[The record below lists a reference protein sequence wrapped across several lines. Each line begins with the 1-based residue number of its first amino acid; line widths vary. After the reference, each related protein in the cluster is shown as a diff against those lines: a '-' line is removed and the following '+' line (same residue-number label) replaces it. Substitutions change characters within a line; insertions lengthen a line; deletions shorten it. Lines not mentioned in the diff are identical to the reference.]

1 MVWCTIGG
9 HLWNL
14 AILAA
19 LNTSSFTTVSLVN
32 HFNCQVQK
40 PSSYPLKLV
49 VGRCHHWQSFD
60 RRGKSH
66 RHADFLGFGKLLS
79 SQKAKMDWSPSSV
92 SEPHCLWGT
101 GPKSG
106 SQISL
111 RLCSSCCCCFTRGRE
126 NVSAVISESEQ
137 RPHRVG
143 RSLISSGKVK
153 ELKLD
158 EGRMKR
164 NVTAEESSDTD
175 RRALLKSGRQLWHHQ
190 TINNQRIDRS
200 RPQSCPAFRVQ
211 MMLRQHSSCR
221 LWGS

>member
-1 MVWCTIGG
+1 M
-9 HLWNL
+9 
-14 AILAA
+14 
-19 LNTSSFTTVSLVN
+19 N

-49 VGRCHHWQSFD
+49 VRRCHHWQSFD

-66 RHADFLGFGKLLS
+66 RHADFLCFGKLLS

-101 GPKSG
+101 RPKST

-111 RLCSSCCCCFTRGRE
+111 RLCSSCCFTRGRE
-126 NVSAVISESEQ
+126 NVSAVISESER

-200 RPQSCPAFRVQ
+200 RPAFRVQ
-211 MMLRQHSSCR
+211 TMLRQHSSCP

>member
-1 MVWCTIGG
+1 M
-9 HLWNL
+9 
-14 AILAA
+14 
-19 LNTSSFTTVSLVN
+19 N

-40 PSSYPLKLV
+40 PSSYPLKLFV
-49 VGRCHHWQSFD
+49 RRCHHWQS
-60 RRGKSH
+60 
-66 RHADFLGFGKLLS
+66 L
-79 SQKAKMDWSPSSV
+79 
-92 SEPHCLWGT
+92 T
-101 GPKSG
+101 GG
-106 SQISL
+106 GRATGMQISFVLESCWAARRPKWTGAHLLFLSLIVRYVSKIREKITL
-111 RLCSSCCCCFTRGRE
+111 RLCSSSCCCFTRGRE

-137 RPHRVG
+137 CPHRVG

-211 MMLRQHSSCR
+211 MMLRQHSSGP

>member
-1 MVWCTIGG
+1 MLYHWGTLMKFG
-9 HLWNL
+9 NS
-14 AILAA
+14 
-19 LNTSSFTTVSLVN
+19 SSFKHKQLHYCLILIVRCRNPQVILSNSLSGAAIIDKVWQEGEEPQACR
-32 HFNCQVQK
+32 F
-40 PSSYPLKLV
+40 PLF
-49 VGRCHHWQSFD
+49 W
-60 RRGKSH
+60 
-66 RHADFLGFGKLLS
+66 
-79 SQKAKMDWSPSSV
+79 KAAEQPEGQNGL
-92 SEPHCLWGT
+92 EPIFCFWASLWGT
-101 GPKSG
+101 CPKSG
-106 SQISL
+106 SQITL
-111 RLCSSCCCCFTRGRE
+111 RLCSSSCCCTRGRE

-137 RPHRVG
+137 CPHRVG

-211 MMLRQHSSCR
+211 MMLRQHSSGP